1 MATVNDVTQLNRI
14 PVFSIATPTTIQEVV
29 EALTKTTLPVSV
41 GGGHFSMGGH
51 AASPGTLHLD
61 MRKMNRVLRFE
72 PHTPV
77 IRVQAGIRWCD
88 IQRFIDPHGLSVKIM
103 QTYANF
109 TVGGAL
115 SVNAH
120 GRYVG
125 LGPVVLSVRAIRLVL
140 ANGEVV
146 DASPTEN
153 TTLFN
158 AAIGGYGGVGI
169 IAEAEL
175 DLVPNTRVKRSDRT
189 MRTAEYKAWF
199 DTNVRRHQDVI
210 FHNFDLYPPRYTRG
224 RAISWTVTDEPATS
238 ARLQPLSRGF
248 LAAKY
253 FLWAITETPLG
264 KFRREFLYDPLLH
277 LGKKVHWRN
286 YEAGYDVAELE
297 PVGRRRRT
305 YVLQEY
311 FVPVD
316 AVTRFAEPLSA
327 ILSRHRVNAVNI
339 SIRHALADNH
349 TVMAWAR
356 GETFAFVLYY
366 KQRTRANAI
375 ERVAVWTR
383 ELIDAVLA
391 VGGTY
396 YLPYQLHA
404 TSEQFHRAYP
414 RAREMFAL
422 KQQFDPQYR
431 LRGAL
436 WDRYYAP
443 GRSVPEA
450 TPLSAAATP
459 VSLPAVTADQADRDG
474 TLFETIYRSEREADR
489 FYAFLQNIFN
499 VLPEDR
505 LHTLIK
511 TSTTEHTGD
520 EHIYRAI
527 QAGLKSITPRL
538 AMLTHAL
545 PSLSMQKAEMG
556 RQTAILLG
564 DVPLQDYVEIG
575 TTGRYVRAMKK
586 FLRLKGKVTLVHD
599 VRPGM
604 SPVDIV
610 ERGQIGSIAEFQS
623 LNDYAPIALPAA
635 SADLVSCFVGLHHM
649 APEKLAPFLGSIA
662 RIVRPGGYFV
672 VRDHDVTSPTMDAF
686 VSLAHTVFNAGLGE
700 TWETNRSELRHF
712 ASVDDWIARV
722 EAAGFR
728 HTGMRLTQQG
738 DPSDNILMAFMRH
751 GGAA

>member
-14 PVFSIATPTTIQEVV
+14 PVFSVATPTTTQEVI
-29 EALTKTTLPVSV
+29 EALTQTNLPVSV

-51 AASPGTLHLD
+51 TASPGTLHLD

-120 GRYVG
+120 GRYMG
-125 LGPVVLSVRAIRLVL
+125 LGPVVLSVRAITLVL

-146 DASPTEN
+146 NATPSEN
-153 TTLFN
+153 ATLFN

-169 IAEAEL
+169 ITEAEL
-175 DLVPNTRVKRSDRT
+175 DLVPNTRVKRSDRK
-189 MRTAEYKAWF
+189 MPTAHYKAWF
-199 DTNVRRHQDVI
+199 DANVRSHQDVI

-253 FLWAITETPLG
+253 FLWAITETPFG
-264 KFRREFLYDPLLH
+264 KFRREFLYDPFLYF
-277 LGKKVHWRN
+277 GKKVHWRN

-316 AVTRFAEPLSA
+316 AVTRFAEALSE
-327 ILSRHRVNAVNI
+327 ILFRHRVNAVNI
-339 SIRHALADNH
+339 SIRHALADNR
-349 TVMAWAR
+349 TIMAWAR
-356 GETFAFVLYY
+356 GETFAFVLYH
-366 KQRTRANAI
+366 KQRTRENAR

-404 TSEQFHRAYP
+404 THEQFHRAYP

-443 GRSVPEA
+443 ERGA
-450 TPLSAAATP
+450 LDAAPLSATASSAA
-459 VSLPAVTADQADRDG
+459 LPAIGATQGDNG
-474 TLFETIYRSEREADR
+474 ILFATIYGNEHEADR

-511 TSTTEHTGD
+511 ASTAEHIGD
-520 EHIYRAI
+520 ERIYRAI
-527 QAGLKSITPRL
+527 QAGVKSITPRL

-545 PSLSMQKAEMG
+545 PSLSTQKAEMG
-556 RQTAILLG
+556 RQAAMLLG
-564 DVPLQDYVEIG
+564 DAPLQDYVEIG

-586 FLRLKGKVTLVHD
+586 YLRLKGQVTLVHD

-610 ERGQIGSIAEFQS
+610 ERGQIGSIGTFQP

-649 APEKLAPFLGSIA
+649 APEKLAPFLESIA

-672 VRDHDVTSPTMDAF
+672 VRDHDVTTPTMDAF

-712 ASVDDWIARV
+712 ASVDDWISRI

-728 HTGMRLTQQG
+728 HTGLRLTQQG
-738 DPSDNILMAFMRH
+738 DPSDNVLMAFVRN
-751 GGAA
+751 GEAA